1 VFENSVLRKIFGS
14 KREGGKGDS
23 RKLYSEELQYLFR
36 SANVIRVFRSERV
49 RY

>member
-1 VFENSVLRKIFGS
+1 VFENTVLRKIFGS

-23 RKLYSEELQYLFR
+23 RKLYSEELQYLFLTP
-36 SANVIRVFRSERV
+36 NVIRVLRSKRM